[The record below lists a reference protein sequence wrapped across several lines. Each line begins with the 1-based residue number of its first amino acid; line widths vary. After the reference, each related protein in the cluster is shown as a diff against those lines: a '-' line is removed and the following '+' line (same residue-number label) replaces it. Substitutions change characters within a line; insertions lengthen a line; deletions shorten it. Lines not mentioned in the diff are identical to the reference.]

1 MKRKNLFLRYCV
13 ISLILFIYGCTN
25 EPDNVAISS
34 DGVKI
39 SFDKQGDGEPTLVFI
54 HGWSNNRSIWDAQ
67 ISHFSEKYKVITVDL
82 PGFGESGNNRQSW
95 SIVSFGN
102 DVAAVINKLDLEQVV
117 LVGFSMGG
125 PVAIETANTVSERVA
140 GIVLVDNLQNVEM
153 KYPPPVVSYIDSVYM
168 DLVTNPTNDKLFSGG
183 FYKRNPD
190 TSFQRILAVLKDAP
204 TIGWRESLND
214 LLRWSN
220 EDMAASLQKCQVPI
234 IAINSDMHPTNVEAF
249 RKHVPSFRAK
259 IVPDVGHLIMW
270 DAPEEFNHLLEES
283 IQEFI
288 NESKL
293 E

>member
-13 ISLILFIYGCTN
+13 ISLILFIYGCTK

-39 SFDKQGDGEPTLVFI
+39 SFDKQGDGEPTLIFV
-54 HGWSNNRSIWDAQ
+54 HGWGNNRSIWDAQ

-82 PGFGESGNNRQSW
+82 PGFGESGNNRQTW
-95 SIVSFGN
+95 TMASFGE
-102 DVAAVINKLDLEQVV
+102 DVANVINKLDLDQVV

-125 PVAIETANTVSERVA
+125 PVIIETAKKAPEHIA
-140 GIVLVDNLQNVEM
+140 GLVLVDVLQNIEM
-153 KYPPPVVSYIDSVYM
+153 KYSPETISYMDSVYM
-168 DLVTNPTNDKLFSGG
+168 DLVTSPTPEKLEGV

-190 TSFQRILAVLKDAP
+190 ASFERILSMLKDAP
-204 TIGWRESLND
+204 RTGWKESLNEFF
-214 LLRWSN
+214 RWSN
-220 EDMAASLQKCQVPI
+220 EDCMESLKNIQSRI
-234 IAINSDMHPTNVEAF
+234 ISINSDQTPTNMEAF
-249 RKHVPSFRAK
+249 MKYVPSFKAK
-259 IVPDVGHLIMW
+259 IIPDVGHVVFW
-270 DAPEEFNHLLEES
+270 DAPEKFNHLLKES